1 MSTLVLVFHPHLDDA
16 SRVNKRL
23 VEEARRHADEITV
36 VDEYAAYPDFQVDRT
51 REQRLVETADRLVL
65 EFPFYWYSAPA
76 LLKQWEDA
84 VLTSDWAYGNAHALA
99 GKEIQVVTTT
109 GSPADTYTPE
119 GRHHHTMAELLSPF
133 ETMVDHIQA
142 KWVKPFIVSG
152 VNGLTDEELDQA
164 AADYVKAITA

>member
-1 MSTLVLVFHPHLDDA
+1 MSTLVLVFHPHLEDA
-16 SRVNKRL
+16 SRINRRL
-23 VEEARRHADEITV
+23 VEEARRHAETITV
-36 VDEYAAYPDFQVDRT
+36 VDEYAAYPDFHVDKDH
-51 REQRLVETADRLVL
+51 EQQLVDAADRLVF

-119 GRHHHTMAELLSPF
+119 GRHHHTMDELLSPF
-133 ETMVDHIQA
+133 ETMADHIQA
-142 KWVKPFIVSG
+142 TWVKPFVVSG
-152 VNGLTDEELDQA
+152 VADLTDADLDRI